1 MSKSFNVK
9 VISPKGIY
17 YEGNADMIEGVSSL
31 GEFGI
36 YYGHEPTAFILSP
49 GIIKIHSNGE
59 TKKCMLS
66 TGFAEVL
73 NEKVVIM
80 AEDILL
86 KDEID
91 LTRAKNALD
100 RAIKRLES
108 NDTNIDVKRA
118 EFAMKKALVRIKL
131 KEE

>member
-1 MSKSFNVK
+1 MSKTFNIK
-9 VISPKGIY
+9 ILSPKGVY
-17 YEGNADMIEGVSSL
+17 YDGSADMIEGESSL

-36 YYGHEPTAFILSP
+36 YSGHEPTAFILCP
-49 GIIKIHSNGE
+49 GILKIHYKDE
-59 TKKCMLS
+59 IKKYMIS

-73 NEKVVIM
+73 SDKVTIM

-86 KDEID
+86 KNEID
-91 LTRAKNALD
+91 LQRAKNSLS
-100 RAIKRLES
+100 RAKKRLES
-108 NDTNIDVKRA
+108 NEESIDIKRA